1 MPGLAMADLLSR
13 PGVSKSCIVD
23 GLLPHSWEPVPSV
36 CFSTFAGAGLG
47 VEDSRVDSR
56 VHIMSDDEDR
66 IRRDAL
72 RHFCPALLHG
82 WSDDAHTYSHV
93 EKSRAML
100 ISSIAPPAPSLRPPM
115 P

>member
-47 VEDSRVDSR
+47 VEDSRV
-56 VHIMSDDEDR
+56 HIMYDDEDR

-82 WSDDAHTYSHV
+82 WAASHL
-93 EKSRAML
+93 ENSRAMP